1 MVSRR
6 ALGLA
11 ALIGLLF
18 GCPTPEYVYP
28 PGPPAILRLDVV
40 PNVFD
45 PGEVVLVRWRVQD
58 ADSVQLTL
66 GDAAAIGVGA
76 EGEMSF
82 TPSTSGDVVLVAT
95 SAGGE
100 RRGRVAYTLRNP
112 SPVQVLRFLAEPQL
126 VRPGEPVTLRWE
138 TQNATHIRIRSS
150 DGESYY
156 DGNDASSALT
166 IRPTRSLQITL
177 TAEGFGGPVVSA
189 LSISTEEGLPFI
201 YNFSADPPVISSR
214 DTPRVAW
221 LTGRAT
227 RVELSERIDDAW
239 VVLHSEPAS
248 LQTVWYALDATPG
261 TRRFRLEARNAS
273 GSTFAEATA
282 VVLET
287 REPII
292 QTFTATPTVNGFGG
306 TVRLAWGAVGAS
318 DVRIDAAG
326 QQVAGN
332 LPLYGSRAFML
343 FDDVELV
350 LIARDD
356 FGAQTSSIASITIDT
371 SRPRIQQFLVNPTH
385 VVHGEPVQLRHF
397 VDGADAVEVR
407 TEEGVVIP
415 LDPSG
420 LTTWVPDRTTI
431 LTLRARNAFGPTVI
445 ERRVS
450 VGALPAIEQF
460 TVDDLVVRNGRETE
474 ARWRT
479 QNAISTRLLLRGF
492 ANPVDPDSGSARI
505 FVSSAEPVPL
515 ELQVSGAGGYIVTAT
530 VTVDGLEAVQ
540 GPGVEVEPNDGPTT
554 AHVLDPT
561 ESPTVTGTV
570 AASDEDWFFVSTGF
584 GRRLQ
589 SFDTAPAGGQCPG
602 LRVSFFVDDETGNA
616 LGPLGVFGGPGVCP
630 AATAHELP
638 LLADLPLGF
647 LVRIDRP
654 PGALTS
660 TSSYA
665 FTLTTAISRCSDL
678 VLDRAE
684 TCDDGNV
691 QPNDGC
697 DDECHDESS
706 DEQEPNFT
714 TTLADP
720 LVVATPLFGRLAPD
734 DVDLFYFDVEPNQGG
749 PVSVTL
755 TSLNGSCGIDA
766 SLELFN
772 DFGQLLL
779 RREDVNGC
787 TTLDGPF
794 AVLPEG
800 RYFVQIE
807 AGLGAVLPV
816 RASYR
821 LTLQR

>member
-1 MVSRR
+1 MSRR

-28 PGPPAILRLDVV
+28 PGTPAILRLDVV

-45 PGEVVLVRWRVQD
+45 PGQDVVVRWSVQGSD
-58 ADSVQLTL
+58 TVQLTL
-66 GDAAAIGVGA
+66 GDAATAAVAA

-82 TPSTSGDVVLVAT
+82 TPSASGDVELVAT

-100 RRGRVAYTLRNP
+100 RRARVAYTVRNP

-138 TQNATHIRIRSS
+138 TQNATRIRIRSS

-156 DGNDASSALT
+156 DGSDASSALT
-166 IRPTRSLQITL
+166 IRPTRSVQITL

-227 RVELSERIDDAW
+227 SVELSERIDDAW
-239 VVLHSEPAS
+239 VVLHNEPAS
-248 LQTVWYALDATPG
+248 LQTVWYALDSTPG

-273 GSTFAEATA
+273 GSSFAEATA
-282 VVLET
+282 VVVET

-306 TVRLAWGAVGAS
+306 TVRLDWGAVGAS

-326 QQVAGN
+326 QQIAGN
-332 LPLYGSRAFML
+332 LPLYGGRSLMV

-350 LIARDD
+350 LVARDD
-356 FGAQTSSIASITIDT
+356 FGAQTSSTVAIDLDE

-385 VVHGEPVQLRHF
+385 VVNGEPVQLRHF
-397 VDGADAVEVR
+397 VNDADSVEVR
-407 TEEGVVIP
+407 TEDGVDIP

-420 LTTWVPDRTTI
+420 LTTWVPDQTTI
-431 LTLRARNAFGPTVI
+431 LTLRARNAFGQTVI

-450 VGALPAIEQF
+450 VGAIPVIEQF
-460 TVDDLVVRNGRETE
+460 TVDELVVRNGRETE

-479 QNAISTRLLLRGF
+479 QNAISTRLFLRGF
-492 ANPVDPDSGSARI
+492 ANPVDPDSGSTRI
-505 FVSSAEPVPL
+505 FLSSPEPLPL
-515 ELQVSGAGGYIVTAT
+515 ELQVTGAGGYVVTAT
-530 VTVDGLEAVQ
+530 VTVDGLDAVQ
-540 GPGVEVEPNDGPTT
+540 GAGVEVEPNDRPPT

-561 ESPTVTGTV
+561 ASPTVTGSV
-570 AASDEDWFFVSTGF
+570 AASDEDWFFVGTGF
-584 GRRLQ
+584 GRRIQ
-589 SFDTAPAGGQCPG
+589 SFDTAPTSGQCPG
-602 LRVSFFVDDETGNA
+602 LRVSFFIDDETGDA

-630 AATAHELP
+630 AATVHELS
-638 LLADLPLGF
+638 LLADLPLAF

-654 PGALTS
+654 PGALAS

-665 FTLTTAISRCSDL
+665 FTLTTGISQCSDT

-697 DDECHDESS
+697 DNECHDESS

-714 TTLADP
+714 TTIADP

-734 DVDLFYFDVEPNQGG
+734 DVDVFSFEVEPNQGG
-749 PVSVTL
+749 PVWVTL
-755 TSLNGSCGIDA
+755 TSPTGACGVDA

-779 RREDVNGC
+779 RRENVNGC
-787 TTLDGPF
+787 ATLDGPF

-800 RYFVQIE
+800 RYFVQVQ
-807 AGLGAVLPV
+807 AGLGAVYPA
-816 RASYR
+816 RGSYR